1 MKGKTALRRITH
13 HSISVMVACF
23 LSDLCSVCFLCHKAS
38 IPVSIH
44 CPRSPVRFL
53 GLVNSVD
60 FVSSGA
66 NSKPLGCVSYTSGD
80 LEGQRWPFAQ
90 HLEFVL
96 TLYNGNHRDEHLN
109 SESMF

>member
-1 MKGKTALRRITH
+1 MKAGTTALRRITH

-23 LSDLCSVCFLCHKAS
+23 LPDSCSVCFLSHKAS

-66 NSKPLGCVSYTSGD
+66 NSKPLGCAHPGLPCKLYQWRFRRTKVAFCATSRICLD
-80 LEGQRWPFAQ
+80 A
-90 HLEFVL
+90 V
-96 TLYNGNHRDEHLN
+96 
-109 SESMF
+109 